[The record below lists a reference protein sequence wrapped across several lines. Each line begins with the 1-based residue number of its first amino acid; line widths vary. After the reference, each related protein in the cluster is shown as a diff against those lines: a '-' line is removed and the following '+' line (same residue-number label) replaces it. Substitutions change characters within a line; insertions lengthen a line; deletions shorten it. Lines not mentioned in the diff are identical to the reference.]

1 MKLSDLKWWH
11 WTLATVV
18 LAAVIRVATG
28 GPLPFL
34 GKVGA
39 PAGSQTAAAGGASA
53 GRPERAANTG
63 PQMRTVITT
72 PGFDI
77 DAATPERNRLMIDAS
92 IPNPGMGPG
101 LVEQSGV
108 LVKEIAKALQT
119 GVSEDSTAVTEVRV
133 LVATKGAD
141 RTGKSVAHLS
151 LYSLAFKASDLY
163 ALKSDARPGQALG
176 LAQNVVFNDPDAHKA
191 MKDWCAVQANF
202 NDALA
207 FCSQVGSVKG
217 V

>member
-18 LAAVIRVATG
+18 LAAVVRVATG

-34 GKVGA
+34 GHVGA
-39 PAGSQTAAAGGASA
+39 PGGPAQTAAAPA

-63 PQMRTVITT
+63 PQMRTVVTA
-72 PGFDI
+72 PGFEI
-77 DAATPERNRLMIDAS
+77 DAATPERNRLTIDAA
-92 IPNPGMGPG
+92 IPNPGNGLG

-119 GVSEDSTAVTEVRV
+119 GVAEDSTAITEVRV

-141 RTGKSVAHLS
+141 RTGKQVAHLS

-163 ALKSDARPGQALG
+163 ALKSDARPAQALG
-176 LAQNVVFNDPDAHKA
+176 LGQNVVFNDPDAHKA
-191 MKDWCAVQANF
+191 MNAWCKVQANF

-207 FCSQVGSVKG
+207 FCGRVTAAKG